1 MPVAI
6 SLNAHHK
13 YLFGAEYSGLH
24 YCVCL
29 VFLSSKLNRYCKLN
43 IIRLVRSLGSWMKDE
58 WKEENENAGSEMN
71 TRQCGNASN
80 GESVPDASDI
90 SVSH

>member
-1 MPVAI
+1 
-6 SLNAHHK
+6 
-13 YLFGAEYSGLH
+13 
-24 YCVCL
+24 
-29 VFLSSKLNRYCKLN
+29 
-43 IIRLVRSLGSWMKDE
+43 MKDE